1 MELKY
6 IKFLKLSV
14 CIGQVILILT
24 GLSADSKCIYLPL
37 QLLIFNLSL
46 YDHRIILC
54 RKYGMELL

>member
-1 MELKY
+1 
-6 IKFLKLSV
+6 LSV

-37 QLLIFNLSL
+37 RLLIFNLSL